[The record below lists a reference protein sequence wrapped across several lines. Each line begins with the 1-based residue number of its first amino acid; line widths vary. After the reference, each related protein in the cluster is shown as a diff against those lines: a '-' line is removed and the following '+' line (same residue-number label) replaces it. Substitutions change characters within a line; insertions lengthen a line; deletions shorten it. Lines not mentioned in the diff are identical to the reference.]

1 MTGRG
6 VIFAAALG
14 VGLAV
19 GVAAGPWLGVGAGV
33 AGAVATAPL
42 VAAIYRVR
50 PVRQLVMELM
60 HRITGQ

>member
-19 GVAAGPWLGVGAGV
+19 GFAAGPWLGVATCV
-33 AGAVATAPL
+33 AGAVVTAL
-42 VAAIYRVR
+42 LLAAIYRVR

-60 HRITGQ
+60 HRTTGQ